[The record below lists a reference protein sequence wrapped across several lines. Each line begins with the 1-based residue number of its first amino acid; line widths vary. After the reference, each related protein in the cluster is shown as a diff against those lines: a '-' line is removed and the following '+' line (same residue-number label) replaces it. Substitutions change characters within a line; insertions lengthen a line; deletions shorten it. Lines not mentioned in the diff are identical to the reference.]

1 MGAPHRKGVL
11 RKEMDPEA
19 AAYTSSSTFDREIYE
34 ATVYVNIAHLRALEK
49 LGVISRDAADR
60 GVAVLSRMLRERVEL
75 PPDVEDIH
83 IHVETLL
90 SKEVPEA
97 GENLALGK
105 SRNDA
110 VVAAIKIRLRERTL
124 QLCRQLADCIQALLE
139 KSVEESATIFPVYTH
154 LQRAAPA
161 TYGFIL
167 HAYAVRLYKTLPAFR
182 KVLEECEESPLGSA
196 AVAGTTVPLDRQYL
210 AELLGFRKT
219 GVNALESTASRE
231 FIIMAMSALLT
242 AAVVLSSIAEEFVLY
257 SSEEFGLVEV
267 QEELAATSSIM
278 PQKRNPVVAEVM
290 RTKAA
295 EVMGLL
301 TSVEQIVCR
310 MPSGYSLDLQQ
321 ATPKLWSAFQEL
333 ESSLRLLAKLV
344 KGVSVRRERALY
356 ACMPPVAAVELANH
370 LTLKH
375 GIPFRKAHTVAG
387 QVSRLMAERRLSD
400 EALKQVL
407 KEHGVEVGLG
417 VSEVFEIM
425 DPVKTVERYAL
436 EGSANPR
443 HVLKSAQELL
453 RELVKIREWLENES
467 RVFRETLGLLLR

>member
-19 AAYTSSSTFDREIYE
+19 AEYTSSSSFDREIYE

-49 LGVISRDAADR
+49 LGVIGRDAADR
-60 GVAVLSRMLRERVEL
+60 GVAVLSRMLRERVEP

-83 IHVETLL
+83 IYVETLL

-110 VVAAIKIRLRERTL
+110 VVAAIKIRLRERTY
-124 QLCRQLADCIQALLE
+124 QLCRQLADCIKALLE
-139 KSVEESATIFPVYTH
+139 KSVEESATLFPVYTH

-161 TYGFIL
+161 TYGFVL
-167 HAYAVRLYKTLPAFR
+167 HAYAVRLYKVLPSFR
-182 KVLEECEESPLGSA
+182 RVLEECEESPLGSA
-196 AVAGTTVPLDRQYL
+196 AVAGTSVPLDRQHL
-210 AELLGFRKT
+210 AELLGFRKI

-231 FIIMAMSALLT
+231 FIILALSALLA
-242 AAVVLSSIAEEFVLY
+242 AAVVLSSVAEEFVLY
-257 SSEEFGLVEV
+257 SSEEFGLVEMP
-267 QEELAATSSIM
+267 EELAATSSIM

-301 TSVEQIVCR
+301 ASAEQIVCR
-310 MPSGYSLDLQQ
+310 MPSGYNLDLQQ
-321 ATPKLWSAFQEL
+321 ATPKLWNAFREL
-333 ESSLRLLAKLV
+333 ESSLNLLTKLV
-344 KGVSVRRERALY
+344 KGASVRKERALY

-375 GIPFRKAHTVAG
+375 GVSFRKAHAVAG
-387 QVSRLMAERRLSD
+387 RVSRLMAERRLSD
-400 EALKQVL
+400 EALKQVF
-407 KEHGVEVGLG
+407 EENGVEAGLG
-417 VSEVFEIM
+417 VADVFDIM
-425 DPVKTVERYAL
+425 DPVKTVERYAV

-443 HVLKSAQELL
+443 YVAKSAQDLL
-453 RELVKIREWLENES
+453 RELEKFREWLENES
-467 RVFRETLGLLLR
+467 RVFREKLDLLLR